1 MAIAVVAP
9 AEQRIVLR
17 NVSWLTYERLLADLG
32 DSSSPRLTYDRG
44 TLEIMG
50 PSEDHEEANR
60 ALASLLDVIIEEL
73 DIDARTLGST
83 TFRREDLDRGFEP
96 DSCFYIQNVARVK
109 GKRKI
114 DLTQDPPP
122 DLVIEVD
129 ISSSSLD
136 KLAIYAHLGV
146 PETWRF
152 DGETLTIHRLSAGG
166 YTKSKSSLAFPFL
179 SAARLTQFLKEAGT
193 QKRSRWLRSVRDWLR
208 ANQGRGT

>member
-1 MAIAVVAP
+1 MAIAAVAP

-44 TLEIMG
+44 TLELMG

-60 ALASLLDVIIEEL
+60 ALASLLDVIIEEM
-73 DIDARTLGST
+73 DIDARALGST
-83 TFRREDLDRGFEP
+83 TFQREDLDRGFEP

-109 GKRKI
+109 GRKI
-114 DLTQDPPP
+114 DLTRDPPP

-129 ISSSSLD
+129 ISTSSLD

-146 PETWRF
+146 PEVWRF
-152 DGETLTIHRLSAGG
+152 DGETLTIHALSAGG
-166 YTKSKSSLAFPFL
+166 YTKSRPSLAFPFL
-179 SAARLTQFLKEAGT
+179 SAAQLTEFLKEAAT
-193 QKRSRWLRSVRDWLR
+193 QKRSRWLRSVREWLR
-208 ANQGRGT
+208 ANQGRST